1 MATTTLG
8 VSPGRLIEGYTLTLR
23 SKGKSPKTV
32 QFHAGNLRRFLWYA
46 RQKGWGEDIR
56 EIDEWRVREFLA
68 YVAEAEHRWGLV
80 GNGAR
85 SSTAQASHATVWHYF
100 VTLRVFFTWLVR
112 EGFLAKAPTSG
123 LKLRRPSPPVMEP
136 YTPEQI
142 AAMFRVCDW
151 DYEHGAKLLGS
162 RNKAILLILLDTG
175 VRLSELCYIRVQD
188 LDRDTGL
195 VKVVGK
201 GRRERMVRIGLVA
214 RRGVWR
220 YLLHRP
226 DNEQP
231 WLFLTEEGKG
241 PLSPNAVQCM
251 VKRVKERA
259 GLKVDGLVHKF
270 RHTFSLAFLRADRN
284 TFNLQYLLGH
294 ATLEMTKRY
303 CAALGVQDALEAHVK
318 ASPVD
323 NLGIKA

>member
-1 MATTTLG
+1 MAATTLG

-23 SKGKSPKTV
+23 SEGKSPKTV

-56 EIDEWRVREFLA
+56 EIGEWRVREFLA

-85 SSTAQASHATVWHYF
+85 SSTARASHATVWHYF

-112 EGFLAKAPTSG
+112 EGFLVKAPTSG
-123 LKLRRPSPPVMEP
+123 LKLRRPSPPVTEP
-136 YTPEQI
+136 YTPDQI
-142 AAMFRVCDW
+142 RAMLRVCDW
-151 DYEHGAKLLGS
+151 DYEHSAKLLGS
-162 RNKAILLILLDTG
+162 RNRAILLILLDTG
-175 VRLSELCYIRVQD
+175 VRLSELCHIRMQD

-201 GRRERMVRIGLVA
+201 DRQERMVRIGLVA

-226 DNEQP
+226 DNE
-231 WLFLTEEGKG
+231 
-241 PLSPNAVQCM
+241 
-251 VKRVKERA
+251 
-259 GLKVDGLVHKF
+259 
-270 RHTFSLAFLRADRN
+270 
-284 TFNLQYLLGH
+284 
-294 ATLEMTKRY
+294 
-303 CAALGVQDALEAHVK
+303 
-318 ASPVD
+318 
-323 NLGIKA
+323 